1 MLHCS
6 VFMKPK
12 ATGKEER
19 GEKEGGGG
27 GEKKGEEP
35 GAIFF
40 SSAPPLQPL
49 QNSSLIL
56 GRLSPITEEW
66 LQVRERERE
75 RGLDI

>member
-1 MLHCS
+1 
-6 VFMKPK
+6 MKPK
-12 ATGKEER
+12 ATGKEKR

-27 GEKKGEEP
+27 EKKGVEP

-40 SSAPPLQPL
+40 SSAPPQPL

-66 LQVRERERE
+66 LQVREREG
-75 RGLDI
+75 GLDI